1 MKLSLHY
8 KVDAT
13 FPSFSANLAEVVGQ
27 RDPGGNRGATFPGK
41 QVRRGTMGD
50 LDANGLRGST
60 TNIRTV
66 GYVNRYLPKRK

>member
-27 RDPGGNRGATFPGK
+27 RDPGGNRRATFPGN
-41 QVRRGTMGD
+41 QVRRGTLGA
-50 LDANGLRGST
+50 LDAHCLRGSA